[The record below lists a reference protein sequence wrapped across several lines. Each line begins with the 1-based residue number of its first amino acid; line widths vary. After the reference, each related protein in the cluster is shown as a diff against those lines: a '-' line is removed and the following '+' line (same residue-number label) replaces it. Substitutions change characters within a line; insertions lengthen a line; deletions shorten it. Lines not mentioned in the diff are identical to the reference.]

1 METLNAPQI
10 CSNCG
15 QEWPSRFGSHNCN
28 FHREYIHNKAIV
40 CQPGASLLVSI
51 ERLASRLER
60 EACRTAEGCDL
71 SGEGIPYVSEL
82 GQVDAAIG
90 YLKRFRAELQS
101 LSQHKHDWNADD
113 YCSICGRDG
122 RA

>member
-1 METLNAPQI
+1 MATSAIREL
-10 CSNCG
+10 CENCG
-15 QEWPSRFGSHNCN
+15 QEWPSRFGRHNCN
-28 FHREYIHNKAIV
+28 FSLQHVHNEAII
-40 CQPGASLLVSI
+40 CQPGAGLLDSV
-51 ERLASRLER
+51 ERLCSRLER
-60 EACRTAEGCDL
+60 EACNHAEGCDL
-71 SGEGIPYVSEL
+71 SGEGVPYVYEL

-101 LSQHKHDWNADD
+101 LSQHEHEWNAAD

>member
-1 METLNAPQI
+1 MATSALREL
-10 CSNCG
+10 CDMCG
-15 QEWPSRFGSHNCN
+15 QEWPSRFGRHNCN

-40 CQPGASLLVSI
+40 CQPGAPLLESV
-51 ERLASRLER
+51 ERLANRLER
-60 EACRTAEGCDL
+60 EARRRAEGCDL
-71 SGEGIPYVSEL
+71 SGEGVPYVWEL

-90 YLKRFRAELQS
+90 YLKRFRSELQA
-101 LSQHKHDWNADD
+101 LSQHEHDWNAAD